1 MFLINETV
9 TAFRTSWKW
18 KQKVGRNNS
27 GSFGFSV
34 IAFKV
39 EGVDKRVP
47 VVPN

>member
-1 MFLINETV
+1 MFLINETA

-18 KQKVGRNNS
+18 KQKWGGTIR
-27 GSFGFSV
+27 GALGFTV

-39 EGVDKRVP
+39 EGVDKRVH